1 MSLGWNFDMSFFPK
15 GILNNTS
22 TTNPVHKKVVDDIA
36 SKFPKGDCIVY
47 DTSIKKAQGYVSEV
61 YMEKAGNTYQS
72 KVEMRPYRKGDSYQY
87 LEKYNQAIR
96 DRVTYI
102 DKMIEILPQYIKELE
117 ADFNTKKCRDEFE
130 RKRLQD
136 MASALTKNASIQE
149 QSVLGKNF
157 KEQYIYIGIGSGILL
172 LGLYVV
178 LKK

>member
-1 MSLGWNFDMSFFPK
+1 MSLGWNFNMSFFPQ
-15 GILNNTS
+15 GVLTTDFN
-22 TTNPVHKKVVDDIA
+22 TNPIHKKVVDDIA
-36 SKFPKGDCIVY
+36 SKFPKGDCITY

-61 YMEKAGNTYQS
+61 FMEKAGNTYQS
-72 KVEMRPYRKGDSYQY
+72 KVEMRPYRKGDSYEY
-87 LEKYNQAIR
+87 NEKYNQAIR

-102 DKMIEILPQYIKELE
+102 DKMIEILPKYIKELE
-117 ADFNTKKCRDEFE
+117 AEFNSKKCRDEFE
-130 RKRLQD
+130 QIRLRD

-172 LGLYVV
+172 LALYVV